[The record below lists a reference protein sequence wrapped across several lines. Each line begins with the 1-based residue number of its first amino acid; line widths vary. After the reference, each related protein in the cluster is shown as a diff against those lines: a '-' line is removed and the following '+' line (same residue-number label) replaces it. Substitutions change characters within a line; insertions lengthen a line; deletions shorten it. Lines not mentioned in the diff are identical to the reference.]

1 MSFKCFS
8 LFHLSGHAQYPVR
21 IFTPLSAISLLIG
34 YLHAFYLRCCMLL
47 SFIHVMYVI
56 VSPSNIHICFM
67 CSSLQLNQIDS
78 YTNSNKEQEASLAAL
93 VILIIMASNPTDS
106 ACYVAF
112 RWKTLHAPAV
122 FSAYGPRQ
130 IASITSECTV
140 ISFCQMQA
148 KCAKSRGS
156 FGEGS
161 ARLARA

>member
-1 MSFKCFS
+1 MLVYFIYLAMHNTQSIFLPPYLPFRYS
-8 LFHLSGHAQYPVR
+8 LD
-21 IFTPLSAISLLIG
+21 I
-34 YLHAFYLRCCMLL
+34 LHAFYLRCCMLL
-47 SFIHVMYVI
+47 SFIHVTYVI

-67 CSSLQLNQIDS
+67 CSSLQLNQIDP
-78 YTNSNKEQEASLAAL
+78 YTNSNKEQEVSLAVL
-93 VILIIMASNPTDS
+93 VILIITASNPTDS
-106 ACYVAF
+106 ACYVAC